1 MFEYVFPLSAR
12 PASRYI
18 RPQCSERSLLCFL
31 CWGPIFRKSV
41 KPVDGWALRTHH
53 DKAGKYRGRQTV
65 DTVPWQDGS
74 QVFLPSCA
82 ETVLFN
88 EILVLTKLCRYITI
102 CNIFNICVT
111 IV

>member
-1 MFEYVFPLSAR
+1 MQSAQPAVLS
-12 PASRYI
+12 
-18 RPQCSERSLLCFL
+18 SL
-31 CWGPIFRKSV
+31 GPNFY
-41 KPVDGWALRTHH
+41 H

-65 DTVPWQDGS
+65 DTIPWQDGS
-74 QVFLPSCA
+74 PVFLPSRA